1 MVTYKS
7 CIACKRMYP
16 FLWVIYSSISSS
28 CYSSDH
34 RRISNYCGALSLSSL
49 TFQRTHAHAHTNKHT
64 HTHTHTPCSQ
74 NNNVR
79 NVLPVSPSLCLP
91 RQMSAISNFTSLMS
105 ASVITDISR
114 HRNNFHRQG
123 SCNTRRE
130 IRLLERRCCGSYKM
144 LYKILQ
150 RKISGY
156 CFIHEIF
163 CVS

>member
-1 MVTYKS
+1 MLVNGCIHFYELFILLLAQAVTHLTTGAS
-7 CIACKRMYP
+7 
-16 FLWVIYSSISSS
+16 VIIVALCHYHHWPSSG
-28 CYSSDH
+28 H
-34 RRISNYCGALSLSSL
+34 
-49 TFQRTHAHAHTNKHT
+49 THTHTQTNTHT